1 MKAPVL
7 TVNELSDY
15 LKLHPTT
22 IYRLLKAGQLPGF
35 RIGSDWRFNVK
46 EIERWL
52 AECEKKP
59 HATESQLL
67 VRGPSN

>member
-1 MKAPVL
+1 MMAPVL

-52 AECEKKP
+52 TECEKKP
-59 HATESQLL
+59 HTTE
-67 VRGPSN
+67 